1 MSFKTSLVPLPKDT
15 GHSCV
20 FDFPDRGSRPT
31 PPPGPPPL
39 YPYDPVDDWNPADPN
54 DNGVPG
60 SANPPD
66 HITNAFYVYASFH
79 LQAALAYN
87 CHLQSYKGDGVTI
100 VGNTGPA
107 LDDMMVTDDTNA
119 NGGDENHSA
128 ISMASTL
135 SGDFHIVLNFPRMKV
150 RHPTVAVFDGGFFV
164 NFGYVGNKTWTTIVK
179 DIKGTWPT
187 TSVIPVNIT
196 KDYSFGAYTSLL
208 TFGPFDHFVIDGSIP
223 LMGWTYTVATGICD
237 LVFP

>member
-87 CHLQSYKGDGVTI
+87 CHLQSYKGDGVT
-100 VGNTGPA
+100 
-107 LDDMMVTDDTNA
+107 
-119 NGGDENHSA
+119 
-128 ISMASTL
+128 
-135 SGDFHIVLNFPRMKV
+135 
-150 RHPTVAVFDGGFFV
+150 VAVFDGGFFV